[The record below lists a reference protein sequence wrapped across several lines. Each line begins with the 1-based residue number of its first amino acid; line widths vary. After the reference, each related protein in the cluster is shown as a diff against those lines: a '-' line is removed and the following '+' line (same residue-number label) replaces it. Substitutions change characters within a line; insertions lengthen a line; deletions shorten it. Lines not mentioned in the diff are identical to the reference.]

1 MPTNIADN
9 DLLRLMGTERTPAR
23 NPEED
28 ARWKE
33 GLQNLVRELRTTNFG
48 RDAGLIAQRIAEYR
62 RSFVNDPTRVV
73 LLDD

>member
-1 MPTNIADN
+1 
-9 DLLRLMGTERTPAR
+9 MGTERTPAR

-28 ARWKE
+28 KRWKE
-33 GLQNLVRELRTTNFG
+33 GLSNLIRELRTTNIG